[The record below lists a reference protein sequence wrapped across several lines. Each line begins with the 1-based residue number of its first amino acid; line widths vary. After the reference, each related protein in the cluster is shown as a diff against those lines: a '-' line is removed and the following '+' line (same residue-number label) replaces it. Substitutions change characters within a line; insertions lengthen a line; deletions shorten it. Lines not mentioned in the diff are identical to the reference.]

1 MEKQHQTRII
11 SHVLIITIIIFLSF
25 ASFALCIICEFKKSK
40 KEEIRVD
47 GKLCYL
53 PQSRAFVYGI
63 AALICSFIA
72 QVIGTGFFIFCRR
85 SADFKSSKSSFA
97 SIILCLSWTSF
108 FMVFILMGIASSMSR
123 KQIYGEGWVDGK
135 CYLVKKGVYVASGI
149 LFLIAIIS
157 TIFSCFLILNM
168 HRPVHAQVK

>member
-11 SHVLIITIIIFLSF
+11 SHVLIIIIIIFLSF

-40 KEEIRVD
+40 EIRVD

-53 PQSRAFVYGI
+53 PQSRAFAYGI

-72 QVIGTGFFIFCRR
+72 QVIGTGFFILCRR

-97 SIILCLSWTSF
+97 SIILCLSW
-108 FMVFILMGIASSMSR
+108 
-123 KQIYGEGWVDGK
+123 
-135 CYLVKKGVYVASGI
+135 
-149 LFLIAIIS
+149 
-157 TIFSCFLILNM
+157 
-168 HRPVHAQVK
+168 